1 MWKLTLVY
9 YGYTKCILVLSIFDN
24 SNSMVFQFSTSLAKN
39 INKNFSFI
47 RLNLLGN
54 NIFGVELVA
63 VSKTLVG
70 I

>member
-1 MWKLTLVY
+1 
-9 YGYTKCILVLSIFDN
+9 
-24 SNSMVFQFSTSLAKN
+24 MVFQFSTSLAKN